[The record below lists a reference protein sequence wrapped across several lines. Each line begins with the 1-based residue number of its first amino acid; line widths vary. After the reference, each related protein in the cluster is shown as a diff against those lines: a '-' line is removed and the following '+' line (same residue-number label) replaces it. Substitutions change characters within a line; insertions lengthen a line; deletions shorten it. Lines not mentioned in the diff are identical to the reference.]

1 MIRDVYVSAISQRLE
16 IDFLIAGHLRVLSRH
31 RAATFLLIFF
41 SFSNGDD
48 KLSSCRSRAVLSIRE
63 THYSARSEVIEV
75 ARLTPR
81 SIGIIK

>member
-1 MIRDVYVSAISQRLE
+1 MRDVYIHAISRSVSKSTSSLP
-16 IDFLIAGHLRVLSRH
+16 DTYASSRRRC

-41 SFSNGDD
+41 PNADD
-48 KLSSCRSRAVLSIRE
+48 KLSSRRSCVELSIRE

-81 SIGIIK
+81 SIGIK